1 VEEQAVLPSIGSGV
15 DLPAM
20 PDPIIED
27 KKGAAPLVPPT
38 IPAGLLDPDGV
49 MGKPY
54 VYPGF
59 QGKPF
64 RGPIPD
70 LKKNDPAQPT
80 TGMEGHAF
88 VFDLSNAE
96 HLAYYEK
103 IFHMA
108 YNGRAVIGIDRVDF
122 DPKTGAYRAFVR
134 WAFLFTHMKTQ
145 TGGPRG

>member
-1 VEEQAVLPSIGSGV
+1 MEEQIEAPPSVGESVSIS
-15 DLPAM
+15 PE
-20 PDPIIED
+20 P
-27 KKGAAPLVPPT
+27 PLIPPEL
-38 IPAGLLDPDGV
+38 IDPDGV
-49 MGKPY
+49 MGKPF

-70 LKKNDPAQPT
+70 LKKGDVAQPKM
-80 TGMEGHAF
+80 GMEGHAF
-88 VFDLSNAE
+88 IFDLSNPK
-96 HLAYYEK
+96 HLEYYET

-108 YNGRAVIGIDRVDF
+108 YNGRAAVGVDRVDY
-122 DPKTGAYRAFVR
+122 DPKTGTYRAFVR

>member
-1 VEEQAVLPSIGSGV
+1 VEEQTEVLPSVGV
-15 DLPAM
+15 GEAITPPLPL
-20 PDPIIED
+20 I
-27 KKGAAPLVPPT
+27 PPEL
-38 IPAGLLDPDGV
+38 IDPDGV
-49 MGKPY
+49 MGKPF

-70 LKKNDPAQPT
+70 LKKGDTAQPKM
-80 TGMEGHAF
+80 GMEGHAF
-88 VFDLSNAE
+88 IFDLSNAD
-96 HLAYYEK
+96 HLKYYET

-108 YNGRAVIGIDRVDF
+108 YNGRAAVGVDRVDY
-122 DPKTGAYRAFVR
+122 DPKTGTYRAFVR